1 MVTIPTASAA
11 ARHLAAI
18 IARGGVQPGSE
29 GGGAELPPAP
39 FVLHNEQPLIETFV
53 AT

>member
-11 ARHLAAI
+11 ARHLASI
-18 IARGGVQPGSE
+18 IARGGGVQLE